1 MDLGGVSVIV
11 LNWRTPEY
19 TIRAVRALVTD
30 GVPAERV
37 LVVDNASGD
46 DSVEQIRAALPGV
59 GLLATDENL
68 GFARANNLAARTLA
82 ADRAYLFVNS
92 DAFVHLP
99 GSVSRL
105 GRALDNPAVGIAVPR
120 LRNADLTVQPTVAPF
135 STPLPELVRASGVS
149 RLVPNDLQPRLA
161 THWDHGRSRTIQ
173 AAIGPVLM
181 VSADLWRDVGGFT
194 ERHFMYAEDLD
205 LFWQAAQ
212 RGWAA
217 RFVAEA
223 EFVHLGGASV
233 LKRWDDAQRAER
245 VARAEV
251 EMLRE
256 HLGPARSRLT
266 ILIMAAGVGAR
277 ALHHRLR
284 GDRAAAEIQL
294 GWMRGYLSRP
304 ERIEAPPA

>member
-11 LNWRTPEY
+11 LNWRTPEH
-19 TIRAVRALVTD
+19 TIRAVRALLAD

-46 DSVEQIRAALPGV
+46 DSVEQIRAAVPAI
-59 GLLATDENL
+59 GLLATEANL
-68 GFARANNLAARTLA
+68 GFARANNVAARALP

-92 DAFVHLP
+92 DAFVHRP
-99 GSVSRL
+99 GSVERL
-105 GRALDNPAVGIAVPR
+105 GTALEQPRVGIAVPR
-120 LRNADLTVQPTVAPF
+120 LRNPDLTLQPTVAPF
-135 STPLPELVRASGVS
+135 STPLPELVRASGLS
-149 RLVPNDLQPRLA
+149 RFVPNEWQPRLA
-161 THWDHGRSRTIQ
+161 THWDHGRSRPIQ

-181 VSADLWRDVGGFT
+181 VRAELWRDVGGFT

-205 LFWQAAQ
+205 LFWQASR
-212 RGWAA
+212 RGWDA

-233 LKRWDDAQRAER
+233 LKRWGDAQRAER

-256 HLGPARSRLT
+256 HLGPRRSRLT
-266 ILIMAAGVGAR
+266 VLIMATGVGAR
-277 ALHHRLR
+277 ALYHRLR
-284 GDRAAAEIQL
+284 GNRAAAETQL

-304 ERIEAPPA
+304 EKPEAPPA